1 MASAEGLRRSVKGLS
16 EIEFRERFGTE
27 EACRKALF
35 DMRWR
40 EGLACPACGHRG
52 LCALKTRKLF
62 QCNRCKKQVRLTA
75 GTVFQDTKL
84 PLTAWFTAIYHLA
97 QGKNGISSIELGRR
111 LGVKRQTAWLIKHK
125 LMRAMGA
132 REAEKPKLAGR
143 VEVDDAYLGGERPGG
158 KRGRGAAG
166 KTPIVAAVE
175 TTAERRPRRLRL
187 SVVKGFRKKEVER
200 LAERDFAA
208 GSNVVSDGLSC
219 WPAVE
224 KAGCQ
229 HFPMA
234 TGSGKRAASWAPF
247 KWVNTCLGNIKT
259 ALAGTYHHVS
269 AKHAQSYLTSFAYRF
284 NRRFQLDSIVERLAW
299 AAVHTAPQPIGNRL
313 GCVIRPLRFV
323 NALLRQF
330 PVFFQG
336 SKGSV
341 WASSLTCGNRMT
353 FGLMSRCRSA
363 HPSGHMRGHSRTR
376 GIACA
381 PAGNGVRATRER
393 RRAMRSGVALPGQFL
408 MSPEAQFSV
417 SVDMRANSLDL

>member
-1 MASAEGLRRSVKGLS
+1 MLNADRRSGRIRIPRVLRHRGGLP
-16 EIEFRERFGTE
+16 EGTL
-27 EACRKALF
+27 RHALA
-35 DMRWR
+35 R
-40 EGLACPACGHRG
+40 GLACPACGHRG

-97 QGKNGISSIELGRR
+97 QGKNGISSIELARR

-208 GSNVVSDGLSC
+208 GSNVVSD
-219 WPAVE
+219 
-224 KAGCQ
+224 
-229 HFPMA
+229 
-234 TGSGKRAASWAPF
+234 
-247 KWVNTCLGNIKT
+247 
-259 ALAGTYHHVS
+259 
-269 AKHAQSYLTSFAYRF
+269 
-284 NRRFQLDSIVERLAW
+284 
-299 AAVHTAPQPIGNRL
+299 
-313 GCVIRPLRFV
+313 RPL
-323 NALLRQF
+323 
-330 PVFFQG
+330 
-336 SKGSV
+336 
-341 WASSLTCGNRMT
+341 T
-353 FGLMSRCRSA
+353 
-363 HPSGHMRGHSRTR
+363 
-376 GIACA
+376 
-381 PAGNGVRATRER
+381 ER
-393 RRAMRSGVALPGQFL
+393 RNPSANAIPGPRRLPK
-408 MSPEAQFSV
+408 P
-417 SVDMRANSLDL
+417 RKH